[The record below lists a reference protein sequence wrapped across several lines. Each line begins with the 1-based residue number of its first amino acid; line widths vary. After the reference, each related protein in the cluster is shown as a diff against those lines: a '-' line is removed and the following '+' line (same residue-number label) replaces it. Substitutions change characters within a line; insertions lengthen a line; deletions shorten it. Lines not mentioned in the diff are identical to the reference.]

1 MVSTAEK
8 DGVEYIAVTLND
20 PDDWDDHIN
29 MFETAFKTYKKVQV
43 LEEGKIKTVKNK
55 FYKNKVYIKS
65 DLEYP
70 VTEKEEDLF
79 KVEYSLTKVK
89 KEWEKIRRKYL
100 K

>member
-1 MVSTAEK
+1 M
-8 DGVEYIAVTLND
+8 
-20 PDDWDDHIN
+20 
-29 MFETAFKTYKKVQV
+29 QV